1 MDTFTNEID
10 LLNASLSGNKEAFG
24 TIVENYQSLV
34 CSITYS
40 ATGDFAKSEELAQE
54 TFIRAWK
61 ELKQLKD
68 LGKFRAWLCTI
79 TQNLLRQSIR
89 KQNRDVIDSAQPI
102 ENAAASETSQTQ
114 PDQIAISR
122 EQQIVIWQALQEI
135 PETYRE
141 PMVLFYRE
149 EQSLKQVAAQ
159 LDLSE
164 EVTKQRLSRG
174 RKLLKAEMSTLVE
187 DILGKTSP
195 KKAFSIAVVAA
206 LPALTPQV
214 ASAAILSIA
223 AKGSVAAKFASCLSI
238 IGAFLGP
245 LLGMLGSIIG
255 IKANI
260 NDSKSLR
267 EYEFMKKR
275 AYYTL
280 LFIFIGLTFL
290 LILNLT
296 NPSPGIFLISLSA
309 VFIITFS
316 GVFYL
321 LHLSKNKRKAIQI
334 EDGTYVK
341 PDKLIKTNGQI
352 YSSFAG
358 GIYGFLS
365 WAYLIS
371 VQAKDWFIFL
381 SLAIVGVLIYI
392 VSTKLCLRYRQ
403 YYNLISNGTFTI
415 VGFINLLVVNLRW
428 EKWISTSGDNH
439 FFSKYSLWEVNFAI
453 FVVMA
458 IIILIFVIT
467 ELHQRI
473 KRAKN
478 IKAGQIE

>member
-1 MDTFTNEID
+1 MNTFTNEID

-54 TFIRAWK
+54 TFIQAWK

-79 TQNLLRQSIR
+79 TRNLLRQSIR
-89 KQNRDVIDSAQPI
+89 KQSKDVIDSAQPI
-102 ENAAASETSQTQ
+102 ENAAASETSKTQ
-114 PDQIAISR
+114 PDQIAISK
-122 EQQIVIWQALQEI
+122 EQQTVIWQALQEI

-149 EQSLKQVAAQ
+149 EQSIKQVAAQ
-159 LDLSE
+159 LELSA

-195 KKAFSIAVVAA
+195 KKAFTIAVVAA

-214 ASAAILSIA
+214 ASAAILSVA
-223 AKGSVAAKFASCLSI
+223 AKGSAAAKFAAYLSV

-245 LLGMLGSIIG
+245 LLGLLGSIIG
-255 IKANI
+255 TKANI
-260 NDSKSLR
+260 DDSKSLR

-275 AYYTL
+275 AYFTL
-280 LFIFIGLTFL
+280 LFIFIGLTII

-296 NPSPGIFLISLSA
+296 NPGSGIKFLSIPA
-309 VFIITFS
+309 VFIISFS
-316 GVFYL
+316 AVFYL
-321 LHLSKNKRKAIQI
+321 IHLSKQKRKDIQI

-341 PDKLIKTNGQI
+341 PDKRIKTNGQI

-371 VQAKDWFIFL
+371 VQAKDWFILLFL
-381 SLAIVGVLIYI
+381 SIIGVLIYI
-392 VSTKLCLRYRQ
+392 VSIKICLRYRQ
-403 YYNLISNGTFTI
+403 YYNFISVGTYAVI
-415 VGFINLLVVNLRW
+415 GLINLLVVNLRW
-428 EKWISTSGDNH
+428 KKWVSMYGEKH
-439 FFSKYSLWEVNFAI
+439 FFSNHSLREVNFAI
-453 FVVMA
+453 CAVIAVLVLGF
-458 IIILIFVIT
+458 LIT
-467 ELHQRI
+467 ELYQRTKSI
-473 KRAKN
+473 NRQK
-478 IKAGQIE
+478 EST